1 MDVLLCHPNSP
12 FRECLDQCDRYN
24 RHAPREPILITG
36 ETGTGKE
43 LIVQAGQ
50 TTYFL
55 TIDLYASQ
63 GGLFLKSAK

>member
-24 RHAPREPILITG
+24 KHAPRDPILITG

-43 LIVQAGQ
+43 LVAWHIHFHCILGH
-50 TTYFL
+50 
-55 TIDLYASQ
+55 I
-63 GGLFLKSAK
+63 